1 MVPHEDVLFYCDTF
15 KKLANEL
22 GLRIREDKSII
33 LTSTNNTSPMKYLPS
48 KIQQTLKECLNKYTE
63 GKETTDGITILGF
76 PIGSNEFI
84 NKALFKVYKKVKET
98 IISLKNNLDDI
109 QTIGQLYNN
118 SLLPKFYHTLCADVF
133 SSGISSENIFSF
145 QSKHTDMIK
154 ETILEITQHMAATDE
169 IPEYVNEY
177 PDHLHKMDYIY

>member
-1 MVPHEDVLFYCDTF
+1 MLKQIYKR
-15 KKLANEL
+15 KKTTQ
-22 GLRIREDKSII
+22 GII
-33 LTSTNNTSPMKYLPS
+33 
-48 KIQQTLKECLNKYTE
+48 
-63 GKETTDGITILGF
+63 ILGF

-98 IISLKNNLDDI
+98 ILSLKNNLDDI

-145 QSKHTDMIK
+145 KSKHTDMIK

-169 IPEYVNEY
+169 IPEYVIELISRPSLQNGIHILN
-177 PDHLHKMDYIY
+177 PTRSSISASCAHLLRSIYITKHRIPLGDINIKLPNSI